1 MLGLTQS
8 TTSDSNDHASHEPL
22 PFDRRR
28 AGREPASGQMQAVL
42 ANGRQMPW
50 VLRLGLINA
59 SHGGLCVATDAPIEA
74 GSRLSLRVDPVHG
87 NWTTGTVV
95 RCEPLG
101 DGYRVGI
108 AYEARRAA

>member
-1 MLGLTQS
+1 MLGLTPSSSESNAS
-8 TTSDSNDHASHEPL
+8 TPATL

-28 AGREPASGQMQAVL
+28 AGREPASGTMQAVL

-50 VLRLGLINA
+50 VMRLGLINA

-101 DGYRVGI
+101 DGYSVGI
-108 AYEARRAA
+108 RYEARRAA

>member
-1 MLGLTQS
+1 MLGLTHNAR
-8 TTSDSNDHASHEPL
+8 DSHDHDAPETYV
-22 PFDRRR
+22 FDRRR
-28 AGREPASGQMQAVL
+28 AGRAPASGAMQAVL

-50 VLRLGLINA
+50 VLRLGLVNA
-59 SHGGLCVATDAPIEA
+59 SHGGLCVTTDAPIEP

-95 RCEPLG
+95 RCEPLE

-108 AYEARRAA
+108 AYEQRRAA

>member
-1 MLGLTQS
+1 MLGLTPSSSESNAS
-8 TTSDSNDHASHEPL
+8 TPASL

-28 AGREPASGQMQAVL
+28 AGREPASGTMQAVL

-50 VLRLGLINA
+50 VMRLGLINA

-101 DGYRVGI
+101 DGYSVGI
-108 AYEARRAA
+108 RYEARRAA